1 MNEISLLQMYI
12 SHYAI
17 DHYFIITESN
27 PTKLSLAAQR
37 DAKQRA
43 QCRGANEI
51 GNSEGRIIIPF
62 VSKYPLNIWT
72 ELLGGL
78 TKSLVS

>member
-1 MNEISLLQMYI
+1 MYI

-17 DHYFIITESN
+17 DHYFNIKEFN

-37 DAKQRA
+37 DAKRRA
-43 QCRGANEI
+43 QCWGANEI
-51 GNSEGRIIIPF
+51 GNSKGRIIIPF
-62 VSKYPLNIWT
+62 VRMFGLNC
-72 ELLGGL
+72 LAGL